1 MSYPNHLI
9 DYDHDPDRLQ
19 ELKDTLYDAGLEY
32 MIMKRDGALVQLNV
46 WIGKPLKET
55 L

>member
-9 DYDHDPDRLQ
+9 DYDHDPDRLNQ
-19 ELKDTLYDAGLEY
+19 LKDALYSAGLEY
-32 MIMKRDGALVQLNV
+32 MIMKQDGALVQLNV
-46 WIGKPLKET
+46 WVGKQSKET